1 MTGIDPDLYRRLV
14 ESSPEGVV
22 LVDAQATDHP
32 VIYANPAFEAL
43 TGYSAAELM
52 GRNLRLL
59 QADDREREGCHRVSD
74 ALSRGE
80 TCRVLLRNYRKDGT
94 LFWNEM
100 VIQPLRGAEGGV
112 THFVGFHRDVT
123 ERER

>member
-1 MTGIDPDLYRRLV
+1 MTGIDADLYRRLV
-14 ESSPEGVV
+14 ETSPEGVV
-22 LVDAQATDHP
+22 LIDAQGADHP
-32 VIYANPAFEAL
+32 VVYANPAFEIL

-59 QADDREREGCHRVSD
+59 QADDREQDARHRLRD

-80 TCRVLLRNYRKDGT
+80 TCRVLLRNYRKDGS

-100 VIQPLRGAEGGV
+100 TVLPLR
-112 THFVGFHRDVT
+112 HP
-123 ERER
+123 